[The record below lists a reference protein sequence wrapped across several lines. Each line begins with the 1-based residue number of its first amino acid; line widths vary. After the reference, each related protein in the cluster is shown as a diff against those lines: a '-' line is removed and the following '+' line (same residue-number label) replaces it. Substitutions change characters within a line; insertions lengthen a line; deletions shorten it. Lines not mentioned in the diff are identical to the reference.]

1 MHNIVKDLYN
11 MCMFNIPINLKSL
24 LNTIYNDKDI
34 RVSGCIFEDVEDLY
48 DHIENNERYSWLLG
62 LDSYTNSFHPE
73 YTPHV
78 YRYSYL
84 DLDVYDKQYDDWFN
98 LTIFFS
104 REDIM
109 VIGNYNDNYNTILN
123 NERVS
128 IDDNI
133 RIISIMYNRS
143 FEANMN
149 IYDPE
154 NIKFIREDS
163 SLRQHLLELED
174 FYYNE
179 TKRMANLLKS
189 YEKGV
194 ELNEIR

>member
-84 DLDVYDKQYDDWFN
+84 DLDVYDKQYDDWFS
-98 LTIFFS
+98 LAIFFS

-109 VIGNYNDNYNTILN
+109 VIGNYNDNYNAILN
-123 NERVS
+123 NERIS

-133 RIISIMYNRS
+133 RIISIMYNNS

-149 IYDPE
+149 IYDPD
-154 NIKFIREDS
+154 NIKLIREDS

-179 TKRMANLLKS
+179 TKRMANLLKQ
-189 YEKGV
+189 YEEGD
-194 ELNEIR
+194 ENTIR

>member
-84 DLDVYDKQYDDWFN
+84 DLDVYDKQYDDWFS
-98 LTIFFS
+98 LAIFFS

-109 VIGNYNDNYNTILN
+109 VIGNYNDNYNAILDN
-123 NERVS
+123 KRIS

-133 RIISIMYNRS
+133 RIISIMYNNS

-149 IYDPE
+149 IYNPE
-154 NIKFIREDS
+154 NIKLIREDS

-179 TKRMANLLKS
+179 TKRMANLLKQ
-189 YEKGV
+189 YEEGD
-194 ELNEIR
+194 ENTIR

>member
-84 DLDVYDKQYDDWFN
+84 DLDLYDKQYDDWFS
-98 LTIFFS
+98 LAIFFS

-109 VIGNYNDNYNTILN
+109 VIGNYNDNYNAILDN
-123 NERVS
+123 KRIS

-133 RIISIMYNRS
+133 RIISIMYNNS

-149 IYDPE
+149 IYDPD
-154 NIKFIREDS
+154 NIKLIREDS

-179 TKRMANLLKS
+179 TKRMANLLKQ
-189 YEKGV
+189 YEEGD
-194 ELNEIR
+194 ENTIR

>member
-84 DLDVYDKQYDDWFN
+84 DLDVYDKQYDDWFS
-98 LTIFFS
+98 LAIFFS

-109 VIGNYNDNYNTILN
+109 VIGNYNDNYNAILDN
-123 NERVS
+123 KRIS

-133 RIISIMYNRS
+133 RIISIMYNNS

-149 IYDPE
+149 IYNPE
-154 NIKFIREDS
+154 NIKLIREDS

-179 TKRMANLLKS
+179 TKRMANLLKQ
-189 YEKGV
+189 YEEGDKNIV
-194 ELNEIR
+194 

>member
-48 DHIENNERYSWLLG
+48 DHIESNECYNWLLG

-84 DLDVYDKQYDDWFN
+84 DLDVYDKQYDDWFS
-98 LTIFFS
+98 LAIFFS

-109 VIGNYNDNYNTILN
+109 VIGNYNDNYNAILDN
-123 NERVS
+123 KRIS

-179 TKRMANLLKS
+179 TKRMANLLKQ
-189 YEKGV
+189 YEEGD
-194 ELNEIR
+194 ENTIR

>member
-62 LDSYTNSFHPE
+62 LDSYTNGFHPE

-109 VIGNYNDNYNTILN
+109 VIGNYNDNYNAILN
-123 NERVS
+123 NERIS

-133 RIISIMYNRS
+133 RIISIMYNNS
-143 FEANMN
+143 FEANIN

-154 NIKFIREDS
+154 NIKLIRKDS
-163 SLRQHLLELED
+163 SLRQHLLELEN

-179 TKRMANLLKS
+179 TKRMANLLKQ
-189 YEKGV
+189 YEEGD
-194 ELNEIR
+194 ENIIQ

>member
-1 MHNIVKDLYN
+1 MHNIVNDLYN

-84 DLDVYDKQYDDWFN
+84 DLDVYDKQYDDWFS
-98 LTIFFS
+98 LAIFFS

-109 VIGNYNDNYNTILN
+109 VIGNYNDNYNAILDN
-123 NERVS
+123 KRIS

-133 RIISIMYNRS
+133 RIISIMYNNS

-154 NIKFIREDS
+154 NIKLIREDS
-163 SLRQHLLELED
+163 SLRQHLLELEN

-179 TKRMANLLKS
+179 TKRMANLLKQ
-189 YEKGV
+189 YEEGDKNV
-194 ELNEIR
+194 I

>member
-24 LNTIYNDKDI
+24 LNTIYDDKHI
-34 RVSGCIFEDVEDLY
+34 RVSGYIFEDVEDLY
-48 DHIENNERYSWLLG
+48 DHIESNERYSWLLG
-62 LDSYTNSFHPE
+62 LDLYTNSFNPE

-84 DLDVYDKQYDDWFN
+84 DLDIYDKQYDDWFN

-133 RIISIMYNRS
+133 RIITVMYNHS

-163 SLRQHLLELED
+163 SLRQHLPELEE
-174 FYYNE
+174 YYHNE
-179 TKRMANLLKS
+179 TRRMANLLKQ
-189 YEKGV
+189 YEEGD
-194 ELNEIR
+194 ENAI

>member
-78 YRYSYL
+78 YRYGYL

-133 RIISIMYNRS
+133 RIITVMYNHS

-163 SLRQHLLELED
+163 SLRQHLLELEN

-179 TKRMANLLKS
+179 TKRMANLLKQ
-189 YEKGV
+189 YEKGD
-194 ELNEIR
+194 ENIIR

>member
-109 VIGNYNDNYNTILN
+109 VIGNYNDNYNTILDN
-123 NERVS
+123 KRIS

-149 IYDPE
+149 IYDPD
-154 NIKFIREDS
+154 NIKLIREDS

-179 TKRMANLLKS
+179 TKRMANLLKQ
-189 YEKGV
+189 YEEGDK
-194 ELNEIR
+194 NTIR

>member
-1 MHNIVKDLYN
+1 MHNIVNDLYN

-84 DLDVYDKQYDDWFN
+84 DLDVYDKQYDDWFS
-98 LTIFFS
+98 LAIFFS

-133 RIISIMYNRS
+133 RIISIMYNHS

-163 SLRQHLLELED
+163 SLRQHLLELEK
-174 FYYNE
+174 YYHNE
-179 TKRMANLLKS
+179 TKRMTNLLKQ
-189 YEKGV
+189 YEEGDK
-194 ELNEIR
+194 NAI